1 MYLWGSVFQEVSQA
15 RSLIKFGANDLRN
28 MQSRNFKLIELLSNS
43 CEEKILKTSNHVCEK
58 RCLEIE
64 NKQKISYYT
73 SFDWYTDVYHSRRN
87 FFGR

>member
-28 MQSRNFKLIELLSNS
+28 TQSRNFKLIELLSNS
-43 CEEKILKTSNHVCEK
+43 YEEKILKTSNHVCEK

-64 NKQKISYYT
+64 NNKQKISYYT
-73 SFDWYTDVYHSRRN
+73 SFDWYTD
-87 FFGR
+87 